1 MISFSNPIV
10 GKCMTMCPESEIRF
24 RQSHNMV
31 HPMEK
36 SRGDGSKFL
45 KADVHRMVKEYTR
58 SAAGSDHR
66 QADLLRP
73 PDVLLKTVRYLL
85 NLYRTEKAS
94 QYSMVFSF
102 VCDRLR
108 AVRQDMVL
116 QQCPALDSTRI
127 LQEMIPFYFETD
139 YLCRTKNCDTYDWKL
154 HSTQLEECL
163 SRWIETVAAI
173 PRHFADS
180 RLICSYIL
188 YNIPHYSALLDLYD
202 WREFLDSGTFDALRD
217 IILAFRANNYV
228 RFFRRLHE
236 VSSDSIVVAAVQ
248 AVQIIRRRAL
258 HAISIAYKSPNNK
271 LPVTAISKWL
281 YHEHASDLL
290 RCFSV
295 PCSDLILVSS
305 INMNDNDDSYRL
317 LAEID

>member
-1 MISFSNPIV
+1 MSCFSNPVV
-10 GKCMTMCPESEIRF
+10 GKCMTMCPESEIHF

-36 SRGDGSKFL
+36 FRRHDSRCPKD
-45 KADVHRMVKEYTR
+45 DVHRMVKEYTR
-58 SAAGSDHR
+58 SAAGSNHR
-66 QADLLRP
+66 QPDLLRP

-85 NLYRTEKAS
+85 NLYKAEKAS
-94 QYSMVFSF
+94 QYSIVFSF

-108 AVRQDMVL
+108 AVRQDMIL
-116 QQCPALDSTRI
+116 QHCSALDSSRI
-127 LQEMIPFYFETD
+127 LQEMIPFYFDTD
-139 YLCRTKNCDTYDWKL
+139 YVCRRRNCDTYDWKL

-163 SRWIETVAAI
+163 SKWIETVATI
-173 PRHFADS
+173 PRHFVDT

-188 YNIPHYSALLDLYD
+188 YNIPNYSALLDLYN
-202 WREFLDSGTFDALRD
+202 WREFLDNGTFDVLRD
-217 IILAFRANNYV
+217 IILAFRLNNYV

-236 VSSDSIVVAAVQ
+236 LPSDSIVVAAVQ
-248 AVQIIRRRAL
+248 AVQILRRRAL
-258 HAISIAYKSPNNK
+258 HVITMAYKSPNNK

-281 YHEHASDLL
+281 YHDHVSDLL

-305 INMNDNDDSYRL
+305 INMNDSDDSYRL